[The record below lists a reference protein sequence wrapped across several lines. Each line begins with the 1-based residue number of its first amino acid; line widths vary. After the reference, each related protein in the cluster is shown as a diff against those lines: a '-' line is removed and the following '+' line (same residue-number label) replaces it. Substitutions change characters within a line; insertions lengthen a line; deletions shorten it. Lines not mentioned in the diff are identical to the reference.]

1 MCLTVQVVKR
11 KFTKKICYPQKKLP
25 FTKTDVTVRKLT
37 QKYVEKL
44 QFYRQKL
51 KQENSV
57 FLVYFS
63 RNRLNWSLL
72 FFSSKSDSP
81 TEANSRVFILD
92 ENFDQKFV
100 NEKISNFEKQAVR
113 ETMRNVPNELA

>member
-1 MCLTVQVVKR
+1 MFDSSGSK
-11 KFTKKICYPQKKLP
+11 KKIHKKICYPQKKLP